1 VNSYT
6 RLRDIQQSHR
16 GAVVGASEIA
26 TLALYNL
33 RHGQTPAT
41 LWEEHT
47 GRTAPVVQNDAMWW
61 GHAHEPTILYRY
73 VRDHFSEDTA
83 RAFLSGYYRSRS
95 HGPFKVLTEFRRS
108 ITHGTAIAHPDLLI
122 EGSLWSRITRA
133 ARGDE
138 LVEVTTTD
146 PRMRTVPRLVQA
158 KSHGYHT
165 AKRKDDPDFG
175 YDPEDMSQNGL
186 PASVFLQ
193 EQWEMF
199 CADLPEA
206 DVVPLIDTNDYR
218 EYGPVY
224 RDAKTQEQ
232 ALALAERFC
241 WHVER
246 DVAPDPEAW
255 IDIVHRDP
263 VMAELSSIHPLESAV
278 ELRGEPVTLA
288 DMLASHAKAKGDE
301 RRALRRQEDIKTALG
316 VLLGGNKWLTTP
328 EGQVIAGRIQSEYLS
343 LSLKDLRQ
351 VRPDLAALVEP
362 FAKTVHKD
370 YLDIR

>member
-1 VNSYT
+1 MNTYT
-6 RLRDIQQSHR
+6 RLRDIAASHR

-41 LWEEHT
+41 LWEQHT
-47 GRTAPVVQNDAMWW
+47 GRAAPVEQNEAMWW
-61 GHAHEPTILYRY
+61 GNAHEPTILYRY
-73 VRDHFSEDTA
+73 VRDHFDEDTA
-83 RAFLSGYYRSRS
+83 RAFLSSYWRGRSS
-95 HGPFKVLTEFRRS
+95 GPFKVLTEFRRR
-108 ITHGTAIAHPDLLI
+108 INHGTAIAHPDLLI
-122 EGSLWSRITRA
+122 EAPLLQRIIGRSM
-133 ARGDE
+133 E
-138 LVEVTTTD
+138 
-146 PRMRTVPRLVQA
+146 PRLVQA

-175 YDPEDMSQNGL
+175 YDPEDLSQNGL

-206 DVVPLIDTNDYR
+206 DVVSLIDTNVFQT
-218 EYGPVY
+218 YGPVY

-241 WHVER
+241 WHVQR

-263 VMAELSSIHPLESAV
+263 AAREQSAIHPLEASV
-278 ELRGEPVTLA
+278 ELRGEQVTLA

-301 RRALRRQEDIKTALG
+301 RRAIKRQEDIKTALG

-343 LSLKDLRQ
+343 LSLKDLRA

-362 FAKTVHKD
+362 FAKTVRKD
-370 YLDIR
+370 YVDIRG

>member
-1 VNSYT
+1 MNSYT
-6 RLRDIQQSHR
+6 RLRDIRTSHL
-16 GAVVGASEIA
+16 GPVVGASEIA

-41 LWEEHT
+41 LWEVHT
-47 GRTAPVVQNDAMWW
+47 GRVEPFAGNEQTWW
-61 GHAHEPTILYRY
+61 GTVHEPTILYRY
-73 VRDHFSEDTA
+73 VRDHFDEPTA
-83 RAFLSGYYRSRS
+83 RAFLSSYWRGRSS
-95 HGPFKVLTEFRRS
+95 GAFKVLTEFKRR
-108 ITHGTAIAHPDLLI
+108 IGHGTAIAHPDLLI
-122 EGSLWSRITRA
+122 EAPLLQRIIGRSM
-133 ARGDE
+133 E
-138 LVEVTTTD
+138 
-146 PRMRTVPRLVQA
+146 PRLVQA

-186 PASVFLQ
+186 PASVYLQ
-193 EQWEMF
+193 EEWEML
-199 CADLPEA
+199 CADLPEC
-206 DVVPLIDTNDYR
+206 DVVVLIDTNDFR
-218 EYGPVY
+218 TYGPVY
-224 RDAKTQEQ
+224 RDARTQEQ

-255 IDIVHRDP
+255 VDIVHRDP
-263 VMAELSSIHPLESAV
+263 QMRELSSIHPLEAAV

-301 RRALRRQEDIKTALG
+301 RRALRRQEDIKTAIG

-362 FAKTVHKD
+362 FAKTVRKD
-370 YLDIR
+370 YVDVR

>member
-1 VNSYT
+1 MTSYT
-6 RLRDIQQSHR
+6 RLRDIRASHL
-16 GAVVGASEIA
+16 GPVVGASEIA

-47 GRTAPVVQNDAMWW
+47 GRIAPRDLGEPGWW
-61 GHAHEPTILYRY
+61 GLVHERSVLYRY
-73 VRDHFSEDTA
+73 IKDHFNDEQA
-83 RAFLSGYYRSRS
+83 RASISAFWRDRS
-95 HGPFKVLTEFRRS
+95 HGPFKIKTEFRRPLE
-108 ITHGTAIAHPDLLI
+108 HGTAIAHPDLLI
-122 EGSLWSRITRA
+122 EAPLLQRIIGRSM
-133 ARGDE
+133 E
-138 LVEVTTTD
+138 
-146 PRMRTVPRLVQA
+146 PRLVQA
-158 KSHGYHT
+158 KSHGYFT
-165 AKRKDDPDFG
+165 SRRKADPDFG
-175 YDPEDMSQNGL
+175 YDEEDRTQNGL

-206 DVVPLIDTNDYR
+206 DVAPLIDTNDYR

-255 IDIVHRDP
+255 VDIVHRDP
-263 VMAELSSIHPLESAV
+263 QMKEMSSIHPLEASV
-278 ELRGEPVTLA
+278 EFRGEQVTLA
-288 DMLASHAKAKGDE
+288 DMLASHGKAKGDE
-301 RRALRRQEDIKTALG
+301 RRALKRQEDIKCAIG
-316 VLLGGNKWLTTP
+316 VLLGGNEWLTTP
-328 EGQVIAGRIQSEYLS
+328 EGQVIAHRIQSEYLS

-362 FAKTVHKD
+362 FAKRIKKD
-370 YLDIR
+370 YVRMGRE

>member
-1 VNSYT
+1 
-6 RLRDIQQSHR
+6 
-16 GAVVGASEIA
+16 VGASEIA

-47 GRTAPVVQNDAMWW
+47 GRTAPRELGEPGWW

-73 VRDHFSEDTA
+73 VRDHFDEDTA
-83 RAFLSGYYRSRS
+83 RGFLSYYWRRRS
-95 HGPFKVLTEFRRS
+95 HGPLKVLTEFKRR
-108 ITHGTAIAHPDLLI
+108 IQHGTAIAHPDLLI
-122 EGSLWSRITRA
+122 EAPLLQRIIGRSM
-133 ARGDE
+133 E
-138 LVEVTTTD
+138 
-146 PRMRTVPRLVQA
+146 PRLVQA

-175 YDPEDMSQNGL
+175 YDPEDLSQNGL

-218 EYGPVY
+218 EYGPV
-224 RDAKTQEQ
+224 RADAKTQEQ

-263 VMAELSSIHPLESAV
+263 QMKELSSIHPLESAV

-288 DMLASHAKAKGDE
+288 DMLASFGKARGDE
-301 RRALRRQEDIKTALG
+301 KRALRRQEDIKTALG

-362 FAKTVHKD
+362 FAKTVRKD
-370 YLDIR
+370 YVDVR

>member
-1 VNSYT
+1 MCPLNNYT

-47 GRTAPVVQNDAMWW
+47 GRVAPRELGEPGWW

-73 VRDHFSEDTA
+73 VRDHFDEDTA
-83 RAFLSGYYRSRS
+83 RAMLSGYYRSRS
-95 HGPFKVLTEFRRS
+95 HGPFKVLTEFRRKIS
-108 ITHGTAIAHPDLLI
+108 HGTAIAHPDLLI
-122 EGSLWSRITRA
+122 EAPLIQRIIGRSM
-133 ARGDE
+133 E
-138 LVEVTTTD
+138 
-146 PRMRTVPRLVQA
+146 PRLVQA

-175 YDPEDMSQNGL
+175 YDPDDLTQNGL

-199 CADLPEA
+199 CSDLPEA

-255 IDIVHRDP
+255 VDIVHRDP
-263 VMAELSSIHPLESAV
+263 VMKDLSAVHALESSV

-301 RRALRRQEDIKTALG
+301 RRALRRQDDIKTAIG

-343 LSLKDLRQ
+343 LSLKDLRA

-362 FAKTVHKD
+362 FAKTVKKD
-370 YLDIR
+370 YVDVR

>member
-1 VNSYT
+1 MNNYT
-6 RLRDIQQSHR
+6 RLRDIQASHR
-16 GAVVGASEIA
+16 GPVVGASEIS

-47 GRTAPVVQNDAMWW
+47 GRTAPRELGEPGWW

-73 VRDHFSEDTA
+73 VRDHFDEDTA
-83 RAFLSGYYRSRS
+83 RAFLSGYWRSRS
-95 HGPFKVLTEFRRS
+95 HGPFKVLTEFRRR
-108 ITHGTAIAHPDLLI
+108 ITHGMAIAHPDLLI
-122 EGSLWSRITRA
+122 EGSFWSKVLGA
-133 ARGDE
+133 ARGDLQE
-138 LVEVTTTD
+138 VTVTTTA
-146 PRMRTVPRLVQA
+146 RSVPRLVQA

-165 AKRKDDPDFG
+165 AKRRDDPDFG
-175 YDPEDMSQNGL
+175 YDPEDRSQNGL

-218 EYGPVY
+218 EYGPV
-224 RDAKTQEQ
+224 RADPKTQEQ

-263 VMAELSSIHPLESAV
+263 VMREESAIHPLEAAV
-278 ELRGEPVTLA
+278 ELRGEQVTLA
-288 DMLASHAKAKGDE
+288 DMLASYAKAQGDE
-301 RRALRRQEDIKTALG
+301 RRAGARKSDIKTALG
-316 VLLGGNKWLTTP
+316 VLLGGNRFLTTP
-328 EGQVIAGRIQSEYLS
+328 EGRVIASRIQSES
-343 LSLKDLRQ
+343 VDISLKDLKREHPE
-351 VRPDLAALVEP
+351 VYALVEP
-362 FAKTVHKD
+362 YCKPVKTD
-370 YLDIR
+370 YVSIR

>member
-1 VNSYT
+1 MNTYS
-6 RLRDIQQSHR
+6 RLRDIASSHR

-41 LWEEHT
+41 LWELHT
-47 GRTAPVVQNDAMWW
+47 GRVAPVEQSEAMWW
-61 GHAHEPTILYRY
+61 GNAHEPTILRRY
-73 VRDHFSEDTA
+73 VRDHFSEDEA
-83 RAFLSGYYRSRS
+83 LAFMSAYYRRRS
-95 HGPFKVLTEFRRS
+95 SGPFKVLTEFRRR

-122 EGSLWSRITRA
+122 EAPLLQRIIGRSM
-133 ARGDE
+133 E
-138 LVEVTTTD
+138 
-146 PRMRTVPRLVQA
+146 PRLVQA

-165 AKRKDDPDFG
+165 ARRKDDPDFG

-199 CADLPEA
+199 CSDLPEA

-218 EYGPVY
+218 EYGPVFA
-224 RDAKTQEQ
+224 DAKTQEQ

-241 WHVER
+241 WHVAR

-255 IDIVHRDP
+255 IDIVHRHP
-263 VMAELSSIHPLESAV
+263 VMAELSSIYPLESSV
-278 ELRGEPVTLA
+278 EFRGEQVTLA
-288 DMLASHAKAKGDE
+288 DLLASNDKAKGDE
-301 RRALRRQEDIKTALG
+301 RRALSRQSDIKTAIG

-362 FAKTVHKD
+362 FAKTVRKD
-370 YLDIR
+370 YVDIR